1 MVRRFLSCT
10 ENAYDEVSAACG
22 RKNGDLRA
30 CFVVE
35 LGFGIDTADHADV
48 RRIRTHDKRHIR
60 RLPFV
65 NREEGETCQHLATG
79 HTRTCDEHIIA
90 AIESQ

>member
-1 MVRRFLSCT
+1 MMKYPRP
-10 ENAYDEVSAACG
+10 
-22 RKNGDLRA
+22 
-30 CFVVE
+30 VVE
-35 LGFGIDTADHADV
+35 RMETFEPVSLSNLASADHADV

-65 NREEGETCQHLATG
+65 NREEGETCQHLATS
-79 HTRTCDEHIIA
+79 HTRTRDEHIIA